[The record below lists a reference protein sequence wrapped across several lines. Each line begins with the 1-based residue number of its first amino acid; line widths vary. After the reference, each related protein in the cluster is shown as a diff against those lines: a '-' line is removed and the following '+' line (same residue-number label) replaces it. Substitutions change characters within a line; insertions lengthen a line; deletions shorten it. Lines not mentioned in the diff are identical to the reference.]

1 MAIMRSSAVIS
12 MGSPSARTRTALR
25 SVAALVL
32 AGGLTAVV
40 MTGAHA
46 LVGAWG

>member
-1 MAIMRSSAVIS
+1 MTIMRTSAVSS
-12 MGSPSARTRTALR
+12 MGSPSAHTRAALR
-25 SVAALVL
+25 AVAVLVL
-32 AGGLTAVV
+32 ASGLTAAV

>member
-1 MAIMRSSAVIS
+1 MTIMRSSDVIS
-12 MGSPSARTRTALR
+12 MGSPSVRTRSLVRAL
-25 SVAALVL
+25 SALVL

-46 LVGAWG
+46 LVGTWG